1 MDWYESKDRVDCG
14 YINMR
19 RLSPEELQEIL
30 ANHRLWL
37 STNRRHGSRA
47 DLANTYLRNHK
58 MKGEC
63 LQSAILTWASISNN
77 ALSGVDL
84 SGADLSCASL
94 QRANLTGANL
104 SQANLTAT
112 RFDSAC
118 LMAANLRRA
127 QAGDTAFVGNQP

>member
-77 ALSGVDL
+77 ALNGVDL
-84 SGADLSCASL
+84 SGAEPELRIPPASESHG
-94 QRANLTGANL
+94 RESLT
-104 SQANLTAT
+104 SKPHC
-112 RFDSAC
+112 DS
-118 LMAANLRRA
+118 L
-127 QAGDTAFVGNQP
+127 